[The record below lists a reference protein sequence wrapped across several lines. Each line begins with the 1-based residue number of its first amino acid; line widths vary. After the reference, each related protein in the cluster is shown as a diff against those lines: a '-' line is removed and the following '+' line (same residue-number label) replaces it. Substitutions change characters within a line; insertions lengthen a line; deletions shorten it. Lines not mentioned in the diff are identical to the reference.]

1 MALRRYWWRV
11 AAVGELVRQE
21 TVELLFD
28 ALNVVSQAMAAS
40 DDQVIRDDLQAVVR
54 TIQAAIQLALLRRV
68 MLDADH

>member
-1 MALRRYWWRV
+1 M
-11 AAVGELVRQE
+11 GELVRQE